1 MNKEFLANIIY
12 GALIIWLLF
21 SLYYIF
27 RLWRK
32 KHTKSYNSYLYNSI
46 PSVFT
51 TIGILGTFG
60 GIYLGLRNF
69 DVNDID
75 NSIPMLLEGMKLA
88 FLTSIIGII
97 LSLVFRVIG
106 QLVLRTVELKE
117 PPKQTD
123 EVSALSEI
131 LEILKLTKTETSNN
145 FDTLNASLIGETE
158 TSLSTQLIKLRNQTT
173 DNQKEQEKQSE
184 LLEKIQTS
192 LIGNEE
198 VSLLTQLEKL
208 RSQLT
213 DNHKEQKEHKK
224 VLQTIN
230 ETLGSENDES
240 IVSQIKS
247 FKSDQND
254 NNKTLENKF
263 DEFGEILKKNNT
275 EALVEV
281 MKSATETFNAQM
293 TELIQKLVQEN
304 FKELNN
310 SVQTLNTWQQENKE
324 MISSLTEQF
333 KVVSNDFSIASTS
346 IKEITENTTKLTD
359 DNSHLSALIQELQK
373 VLIDDTK
380 FENIITKLDST
391 IETVKTNTET
401 FDETTNKLND
411 WIANEHNFKQSI
423 DILIGRLQEIEKIKD
438 INGEFWSN
446 TKEQM
451 EEGISVISSASKE
464 LRNNLD
470 GIAEE
475 FTEQLNQTLTSLD
488 ELIQRFMAKS
498 IENRSIRQ
506 SKPVKKASRK
516 YSSDDDLP
524 F

>member
-1 MNKEFLANIIY
+1 MNKEFLANLVY

-21 SLYYIF
+21 SLYYII
-27 RLWRK
+27 RLWHRK
-32 KHTKSYNSYLYNSI
+32 STKSYNEYLYNSI

-88 FLTSIIGII
+88 FLTSIVGII
-97 LSLVFRVIG
+97 LSLIFRVFG
-106 QLVLRTVELKE
+106 QLILRTVELKE

-123 EVSALSEI
+123 ELSALSEI
-131 LEILKLTKTETSNN
+131 LEVLKSTKTETKTN
-145 FDTLNASLIGETE
+145 FDKLNTSLIGETE
-158 TSLSTQLIKLRNQTT
+158 TSISTQLVKLRNQTT
-173 DNQKEQEKQSE
+173 DNQKEQEKQNV

-198 VSLLTQLEKL
+198 TSLLTQLEKL

-213 DNHKEQKEHKK
+213 DNYKEQKEHKD
-224 VLQTIN
+224 VLTKIN
-230 ETLGSENDES
+230 ETLGSKNDNS
-240 IVSQIKS
+240 ILSQIKS
-247 FKSDQND
+247 LKTDQNE
-254 NNKTLENKF
+254 NNKALESKF

-293 TELIQKLVQEN
+293 TELIQRLVQEN
-304 FKELNN
+304 FAELNN
-310 SVQTLNTWQQENKE
+310 SVQSLNDWQKDNKE

-333 KVVSNDFSIASTS
+333 KSVSKDFEIASVS
-346 IKEITENTTKLTD
+346 IKEITENTTKLTE
-359 DNSHLSALIQELQK
+359 DNSQLSKLIEELQK

-380 FENIITKLDST
+380 FQEIVTKLESSIDT
-391 IETVKTNTET
+391 IKRNTET

-411 WIANEHNFKQSI
+411 WIGKEHSFKQSV
-423 DILIGRLQEIEKIKD
+423 DILISRLKEIEDIKD
-438 INGEFWSN
+438 INGEFWEN
-446 TKEQM
+446 TKTQM
-451 EEGISVISSASKE
+451 EEGVSIISNSSIE

-470 GIAEE
+470 NISEE
-475 FTEQLNQTLTSLD
+475 FTGQLNQTLTSLD
-488 ELIQRFMAKS
+488 ELIQRL
-498 IENRSIRQ
+498 IEQANR
-506 SKPVKKASRK
+506 
-516 YSSDDDLP
+516 
-524 F
+524 

>member
-1 MNKEFLANIIY
+1 MNKEFLANLVY

-21 SLYYIF
+21 SLYYII
-27 RLWRK
+27 RLWYRK
-32 KHTKSYNSYLYNSI
+32 NTKSYNEYLYNSI

-88 FLTSIIGII
+88 FLTSIVGII
-97 LSLVFRVIG
+97 LSLIFRVFG
-106 QLVLRTVELKE
+106 QLILRTVELKE

-123 EVSALSEI
+123 ELSALSEI
-131 LEILKLTKTETSNN
+131 LEVLKSTKTETKTN
-145 FDTLNASLIGETE
+145 FDKLNTSLVGETE
-158 TSLSTQLIKLRNQTT
+158 TSISTQLVKLRNQTT
-173 DNQKEQEKQSE
+173 ENQKEQEKQNI

-198 VSLLTQLEKL
+198 TSLLTQLEKL

-213 DNHKEQKEHKK
+213 DNYKEQKEHKD
-224 VLQTIN
+224 LLTSIN
-230 ETLGSENDES
+230 E
-240 IVSQIKS
+240 
-247 FKSDQND
+247 
-254 NNKTLENKF
+254 NNKDLKSKF

-304 FKELNN
+304 FAELNN
-310 SVQTLNTWQQENKE
+310 SVQSLNDWQKDNKE

-333 KVVSNDFSIASTS
+333 KSVSKDFEIASVS
-346 IKEITENTTKLTD
+346 IKEITGNTTKLTE
-359 DNSHLSALIQELQK
+359 DNSHLSKLIEELQK

-380 FENIITKLDST
+380 FQEIVTKLESSIDT
-391 IETVKTNTET
+391 IKTNTET

-411 WIANEHNFKQSI
+411 WIGKEHSFKKSV
-423 DILIGRLQEIEKIKD
+423 DILISRLKEIEDIKD
-438 INGEFWSN
+438 INGEFWKN
-446 TKEQM
+446 TKSQM
-451 EEGISVISSASKE
+451 EEGVTIISNSSLE

-470 GIAEE
+470 NISEE
-475 FTEQLNQTLTSLD
+475 FTGQLNQTLTSLD
-488 ELIQRFMAKS
+488 ELIQRL
-498 IENRSIRQ
+498 IEQANR
-506 SKPVKKASRK
+506 
-516 YSSDDDLP
+516 
-524 F
+524 

>member
-1 MNKEFLANIIY
+1 MNKEFLANIVY

-21 SLYYIF
+21 SLYYII
-27 RLWRK
+27 RLWYRK
-32 KHTKSYNSYLYNSI
+32 STKSYNEYLYNSI

-88 FLTSIIGII
+88 FLTSIVGII
-97 LSLVFRVIG
+97 LSLIFRVFG
-106 QLVLRTVELKE
+106 QLILRTVELQE

-123 EVSALSEI
+123 ELSTLSEI
-131 LEILKLTKTETSNN
+131 LGVLKSTKTETKSN
-145 FDTLNASLIGETE
+145 FDKLNTSLIGETE
-158 TSLSTQLIKLRNQTT
+158 TSISTQLVKLRNQTT
-173 DNQKEQEKQSE
+173 DNQKEQEKQNT
-184 LLEKIQTS
+184 LLEKIQAS

-198 VSLLTQLEKL
+198 TSLLTQLEKV
-208 RSQLT
+208 RNQLT
-213 DNHKEQKEHKK
+213 DNYKEQKEYKD
-224 VLQTIN
+224 VLTAIN
-230 ETLGSENDES
+230 ETLGSKNDNS
-240 IVSQIKS
+240 ILSQIKIL
-247 FKSDQND
+247 KTDQNE
-254 NNKTLENKF
+254 NNKALESKF

-304 FKELNN
+304 FTELNN
-310 SVQTLNTWQQENKE
+310 SVQSLNDWQKDNKE

-333 KVVSNDFSIASTS
+333 KSVSKDFEIASVS
-346 IKEITENTTKLTD
+346 IKEITENTTKLTE
-359 DNSHLSALIQELQK
+359 DNSQLSKLIEELQK

-380 FENIITKLDST
+380 FQEIVTKLESSIDT
-391 IETVKTNTET
+391 IKTNTET

-411 WIANEHNFKQSI
+411 WIGKEHSFKQSV
-423 DILIGRLQEIEKIKD
+423 DILISRLKEIEDIKD

-446 TKEQM
+446 TKTQM
-451 EEGISVISSASKE
+451 EEGVSIISNSSLE

-470 GIAEE
+470 NISEE

-488 ELIQRFMAKS
+488 ELIQRL
-498 IENRSIRQ
+498 IEQANR
-506 SKPVKKASRK
+506 
-516 YSSDDDLP
+516 
-524 F
+524 

>member
-1 MNKEFLANIIY
+1 MNKEFLANIVY

-21 SLYYIF
+21 SLYYII
-27 RLWRK
+27 RLWYRK
-32 KHTKSYNSYLYNSI
+32 STKSYNEYLYNSI

-88 FLTSIIGII
+88 FLTSIVGII
-97 LSLVFRVIG
+97 LSLIFRVFG
-106 QLVLRTVELKE
+106 QLILRTVELQE

-123 EVSALSEI
+123 ELSTLSEI
-131 LEILKLTKTETSNN
+131 LGVLKSTKTETKSN
-145 FDTLNASLIGETE
+145 FDKLNTSLIGETE
-158 TSLSTQLIKLRNQTT
+158 TSISTQLVKLRNQTT
-173 DNQKEQEKQSE
+173 DNQKEQEKQNT
-184 LLEKIQTS
+184 LLEKIQAS

-198 VSLLTQLEKL
+198 TSLLTQLEKV
-208 RSQLT
+208 RNQLT
-213 DNHKEQKEHKK
+213 DNYKEQKEYKD
-224 VLQTIN
+224 VLTAIN
-230 ETLGSENDES
+230 ETLGSKNDNS
-240 IVSQIKS
+240 ILSQIKIL
-247 FKSDQND
+247 KTDQNE
-254 NNKTLENKF
+254 NNKALESKF

-304 FKELNN
+304 FAELNN
-310 SVQTLNTWQQENKE
+310 SVQSLNDWQKDNKE

-333 KVVSNDFSIASTS
+333 KSVSKDFEIASVS
-346 IKEITENTTKLTD
+346 IKEISENTTKLTE
-359 DNSHLSALIQELQK
+359 DNSQLSKLIEELQK

-380 FENIITKLDST
+380 FQEIVTKLESSIDT
-391 IETVKTNTET
+391 IKTNTET

-411 WIANEHNFKQSI
+411 WIGKEHSFKQSV
-423 DILIGRLQEIEKIKD
+423 DILISRLKEIEDIKD

-446 TKEQM
+446 TKTQM
-451 EEGISVISSASKE
+451 EEGVSIISNSSLE

-470 GIAEE
+470 NISEE

-488 ELIQRFMAKS
+488 ELIQRL
-498 IENRSIRQ
+498 IEQANR
-506 SKPVKKASRK
+506 
-516 YSSDDDLP
+516 
-524 F
+524 

>member
-1 MNKEFLANIIY
+1 MNKEFLANIVY

-21 SLYYIF
+21 SLYYII
-27 RLWRK
+27 RLWYRK
-32 KHTKSYNSYLYNSI
+32 STKSYNEYLYNSI

-88 FLTSIIGII
+88 FLTSIVGII
-97 LSLVFRVIG
+97 LSLIFRVFG
-106 QLVLRTVELKE
+106 QLILRTVELQE

-123 EVSALSEI
+123 ELSTLSEI
-131 LEILKLTKTETSNN
+131 LGVLKSTKTETKSN
-145 FDTLNASLIGETE
+145 FDKLNTSLIGETE
-158 TSLSTQLIKLRNQTT
+158 TSISTQLVKLRNQTT
-173 DNQKEQEKQSE
+173 DNQKEQEKQNT
-184 LLEKIQTS
+184 LLEKIQAS

-198 VSLLTQLEKL
+198 TSLLTQLEKV
-208 RSQLT
+208 RNQLT
-213 DNHKEQKEHKK
+213 DNYKEQKEHKD
-224 VLQTIN
+224 VLTAIN
-230 ETLGSENDES
+230 ETLGSKNDNS
-240 IVSQIKS
+240 ILSQIKIL
-247 FKSDQND
+247 KTDQNE
-254 NNKTLENKF
+254 NNKALESKF

-304 FKELNN
+304 FAELNN
-310 SVQTLNTWQQENKE
+310 SVQSLNDWQKDNKE

-333 KVVSNDFSIASTS
+333 KSVSKDFEIASVS
-346 IKEITENTTKLTD
+346 IKEITENTTKLTE
-359 DNSHLSALIQELQK
+359 DNSQLSKLIEELQK

-380 FENIITKLDST
+380 FQEIVTKLESSIDT
-391 IETVKTNTET
+391 IKTNTET

-411 WIANEHNFKQSI
+411 WIGKEHSFKQSV
-423 DILIGRLQEIEKIKD
+423 DILISRLKEIEDIKD

-446 TKEQM
+446 TKTQM
-451 EEGISVISSASKE
+451 EEGVSIISNSSLE

-470 GIAEE
+470 NISEE

-488 ELIQRFMAKS
+488 ELIQRL
-498 IENRSIRQ
+498 IEQANR
-506 SKPVKKASRK
+506 
-516 YSSDDDLP
+516 
-524 F
+524 

>member
-1 MNKEFLANIIY
+1 MDNNDFLINIIY

-21 SLYYIF
+21 SIYYIF
-27 RLWRK
+27 RLWK
-32 KHTKSYNSYLYNSI
+32 LKNTKSYNPYLYNSI
-46 PSVFT
+46 PAVFT

-60 GIYLGLRNF
+60 GIYLGLRSF
-69 DVNDID
+69 DVDDIEK
-75 NSIPMLLEGMKLA
+75 SITPLLNGMKLA
-88 FLTSIIGII
+88 FRTSIIGII

-123 EVSALSEI
+123 EISALSKIIEV
-131 LEILKLTKTETSNN
+131 LESTKTEIKNN
-145 FDTLNASLIGETE
+145 FNTLNASLIGETE

-213 DNHKEQKEHKK
+213 DSHKEQKEHKK

-230 ETLGSENDES
+230 ETLGSKNEAS
-240 IVSQIKS
+240 ILSQLKS

-254 NNKTLENKF
+254 NNKTLESKF

-304 FKELNN
+304 FKELNS
-310 SVQTLNTWQQENKE
+310 SVQSLNTWQQENKE

-333 KVVSNDFSIASTS
+333 KVVSNDFSIASLS
-346 IKEITENTTKLTD
+346 IKEITENTSKLTR
-359 DNSHLSALIQELQK
+359 DNSHLSKLIEELQK
-373 VLIDDTK
+373 VLIDDAK
-380 FENIITKLDST
+380 FQEITSKLEST
-391 IETVKTNTET
+391 IDTVKTNTET
-401 FDETTNKLND
+401 FDETTNKLNE
-411 WIANEHNFKQSI
+411 WIGKEHNFKQSVE
-423 DILIGRLQEIEKIKD
+423 ILISRLEEIEKIKD
-438 INGEFWSN
+438 INGEFWKN
-446 TKEQM
+446 TKTQM
-451 EEGISVISSASKE
+451 EEGVSIISSSSKE

-470 GIAEE
+470 NIAEE

-488 ELIQRFMAKS
+488 ELIQRLIANK
-498 IENRSIRQ
+498 
-506 SKPVKKASRK
+506 
-516 YSSDDDLP
+516 
-524 F
+524 

>member
-21 SLYYIF
+21 SVYYIF
-27 RLWRK
+27 RLWK
-32 KHTKSYNSYLYNSI
+32 KKNTKSYNSYLYNSI

-69 DVNDID
+69 DVKNID

-88 FLTSIIGII
+88 FLTSIVGII
-97 LSLVFRVIG
+97 LSLIFRVIG

-131 LEILKLTKTETSNN
+131 LEVLKLTKSETKNS
-145 FDTLNASLIGETE
+145 FDTLNASLTGETE
-158 TSLSTQLIKLRNQTT
+158 ISLSTQLIKLRNQTT

-184 LLEKIQTS
+184 LLGKIQTS

-213 DNHKEQKEHKK
+213 DNYKEQKEHKK

-230 ETLGSENDES
+230 ETLGSENEES

-247 FKSDQND
+247 FKSDQNN
-254 NNKTLENKF
+254 NNKNLESKF

-281 MKSATETFNAQM
+281 MKSATESFNAQM

-304 FKELNN
+304 FKELNS
-310 SVQTLNTWQQENKE
+310 SVQSLNTWQQENKE

-333 KVVSNDFSIASTS
+333 KVVSNDFSVASLA
-346 IKEITENTTKLTD
+346 IKEITENTNKLTK
-359 DNSHLSALIQELQK
+359 DNSYLSKIIEELQK

-380 FENIITKLDST
+380 FQEITSKLEST
-391 IETVKTNTET
+391 IDTVKTNTET
-401 FDETTNKLND
+401 FDETTNKLNE
-411 WIANEHNFKQSI
+411 WIGKEHNFKQSI
-423 DILIGRLQEIEKIKD
+423 DILISRLEEIEKIKD
-438 INGEFWSN
+438 INGEFWKN
-446 TKEQM
+446 TKTQM
-451 EEGISVISSASKE
+451 EEGVTIISSSSKE

-470 GIAEE
+470 NISEE

-488 ELIQRFMAKS
+488 ELIQRLIAQA
-498 IENRSIRQ
+498 NR
-506 SKPVKKASRK
+506 
-516 YSSDDDLP
+516 
-524 F
+524 

>member
-1 MNKEFLANIIY
+1 MNKEFLANIVY

-21 SLYYIF
+21 SLYYII
-27 RLWRK
+27 RLWYRK
-32 KHTKSYNSYLYNSI
+32 STKSYNEYLYNSI

-88 FLTSIIGII
+88 FLTSIVGII
-97 LSLVFRVIG
+97 LSLIFRVFG
-106 QLVLRTVELKE
+106 QLILRTVELQE

-123 EVSALSEI
+123 ELSTLSEI
-131 LEILKLTKTETSNN
+131 LGVLKSTKTETKSN
-145 FDTLNASLIGETE
+145 FDKLNTSLIGETE
-158 TSLSTQLIKLRNQTT
+158 TSISTQLVKLRNQTT
-173 DNQKEQEKQSE
+173 DNQKEQEKQNT
-184 LLEKIQTS
+184 LLEKIQAS

-198 VSLLTQLEKL
+198 TSLLTQLEKV
-208 RSQLT
+208 RNQLT
-213 DNHKEQKEHKK
+213 DNYKEQKEYKD
-224 VLQTIN
+224 VLTAIN
-230 ETLGSENDES
+230 ETLGSKNDNS
-240 IVSQIKS
+240 ILSQIKIL
-247 FKSDQND
+247 KTDQNE
-254 NNKTLENKF
+254 NNKALESKF

-304 FKELNN
+304 FAELNN
-310 SVQTLNTWQQENKE
+310 SVQSLNDWQKDNKE

-333 KVVSNDFSIASTS
+333 KSVSKDFEIASVS
-346 IKEITENTTKLTD
+346 IKEITENTTKLTE
-359 DNSHLSALIQELQK
+359 DNSQLSKLIEELQK

-380 FENIITKLDST
+380 FQEIVTKLESSIDT
-391 IETVKTNTET
+391 IKTNTET

-411 WIANEHNFKQSI
+411 WIGKEHSFKQSV
-423 DILIGRLQEIEKIKD
+423 DILISRLKEIEDIKD

-446 TKEQM
+446 TKTQM
-451 EEGISVISSASKE
+451 EEGVSIISNSSLE

-470 GIAEE
+470 NISEE

-488 ELIQRFMAKS
+488 ELIQRL
-498 IENRSIRQ
+498 IEQANR
-506 SKPVKKASRK
+506 
-516 YSSDDDLP
+516 
-524 F
+524 

>member
-1 MNKEFLANIIY
+1 MNKEFLANLVY

-21 SLYYIF
+21 SLYYII
-27 RLWRK
+27 RLWYRK
-32 KHTKSYNSYLYNSI
+32 NTKSYNEYLYNSI

-88 FLTSIIGII
+88 FLTSIVGII
-97 LSLVFRVIG
+97 LSLIFRVFG
-106 QLVLRTVELKE
+106 QLILRTVELKE

-123 EVSALSEI
+123 ELSALSEI
-131 LEILKLTKTETSNN
+131 LEVLKSTKTETKTN
-145 FDTLNASLIGETE
+145 FDKLNTSLVGETE
-158 TSLSTQLIKLRNQTT
+158 TSISTQLVKLRNQTT
-173 DNQKEQEKQSE
+173 DNQKEQEKQNI

-198 VSLLTQLEKL
+198 TSLLTQLEKL

-213 DNHKEQKEHKK
+213 DNYKEQKEHKD
-224 VLQTIN
+224 LLTSIN
-230 ETLGSENDES
+230 E
-240 IVSQIKS
+240 
-247 FKSDQND
+247 
-254 NNKTLENKF
+254 NNKDLKSKF

-304 FKELNN
+304 FAELNN
-310 SVQTLNTWQQENKE
+310 SVQSLNDWQKDNKE

-333 KVVSNDFSIASTS
+333 KSVSKDFEIASVS
-346 IKEITENTTKLTD
+346 IKEITGNTTKLTE
-359 DNSHLSALIQELQK
+359 DNSHLSKLIEELQK

-380 FENIITKLDST
+380 FQEIVTKLESSIDT
-391 IETVKTNTET
+391 IKTNTET

-411 WIANEHNFKQSI
+411 WIGKEHSFKKSV
-423 DILIGRLQEIEKIKD
+423 DILISRLKEIEDIKD
-438 INGEFWSN
+438 INGEFWKN
-446 TKEQM
+446 TKSQM
-451 EEGISVISSASKE
+451 EEGVTIISNSSLE

-470 GIAEE
+470 NISEE
-475 FTEQLNQTLTSLD
+475 FTGQLNQTLTSLD
-488 ELIQRFMAKS
+488 ELIQRL
-498 IENRSIRQ
+498 IEQANR
-506 SKPVKKASRK
+506 
-516 YSSDDDLP
+516 
-524 F
+524 

>member
-1 MNKEFLANIIY
+1 MNKEFLANIVY

-21 SLYYIF
+21 SLYYII
-27 RLWRK
+27 RLWYRK
-32 KHTKSYNSYLYNSI
+32 STKSYNEYLYNSI

-60 GIYLGLRNF
+60 GIYLGFRNF

-88 FLTSIIGII
+88 FLTSIVGII
-97 LSLVFRVIG
+97 LSLIFRVFG
-106 QLVLRTVELKE
+106 QLILRTVELQE

-123 EVSALSEI
+123 ELSTLSEI
-131 LEILKLTKTETSNN
+131 LGVLKSTKTETKSN
-145 FDTLNASLIGETE
+145 FDKLNTSLIGETE
-158 TSLSTQLIKLRNQTT
+158 TSISTQLVKLRNQTT
-173 DNQKEQEKQSE
+173 DNQKEQEKQNT
-184 LLEKIQTS
+184 LLEKIQAS

-198 VSLLTQLEKL
+198 TSLLTQLEKV
-208 RSQLT
+208 RNQLT
-213 DNHKEQKEHKK
+213 DNYKEQKEYKD
-224 VLQTIN
+224 VLTAIN
-230 ETLGSENDES
+230 ETLGSKNDNS
-240 IVSQIKS
+240 ILSQIKIL
-247 FKSDQND
+247 KTDQNE
-254 NNKTLENKF
+254 NNKALESKF

-304 FKELNN
+304 FAELNN
-310 SVQTLNTWQQENKE
+310 SVQSLNDWQKDNKE

-333 KVVSNDFSIASTS
+333 KSVSKDFEIASVS
-346 IKEITENTTKLTD
+346 IKEITENTTKLTE
-359 DNSHLSALIQELQK
+359 DNSQLSKLIEELQK

-380 FENIITKLDST
+380 FQEIVTKLESSIDT
-391 IETVKTNTET
+391 IKTNTET

-411 WIANEHNFKQSI
+411 WIGKEHSFKQSV
-423 DILIGRLQEIEKIKD
+423 DILISRLKEIEDIKD

-446 TKEQM
+446 TKTQM
-451 EEGISVISSASKE
+451 EEGVSIISNSSLE

-470 GIAEE
+470 NISEE

-488 ELIQRFMAKS
+488 ELIQRL
-498 IENRSIRQ
+498 IEQANR
-506 SKPVKKASRK
+506 
-516 YSSDDDLP
+516 
-524 F
+524 

>member
-1 MNKEFLANIIY
+1 MNKEFLANIVY

-21 SLYYIF
+21 SLYYII
-27 RLWRK
+27 RLWYRK
-32 KHTKSYNSYLYNSI
+32 STKTYNEYLYNSI

-88 FLTSIIGII
+88 FLTSIVGII
-97 LSLVFRVIG
+97 LSLIFRVFG
-106 QLVLRTVELKE
+106 QLILRTVELKE

-123 EVSALSEI
+123 ELSALSEI
-131 LEILKLTKTETSNN
+131 LEVLKSTKKETKTN
-145 FDTLNASLIGETE
+145 FDKLNTSLVGETE
-158 TSLSTQLIKLRNQTT
+158 TSISTQLVKLRNQTT
-173 DNQKEQEKQSE
+173 DNQKEQEKQNI

-198 VSLLTQLEKL
+198 TSLLTQLEKL

-213 DNHKEQKEHKK
+213 DNYKEQKEHKD
-224 VLQTIN
+224 LLTSIN
-230 ETLGSENDES
+230 E
-240 IVSQIKS
+240 
-247 FKSDQND
+247 
-254 NNKTLENKF
+254 NNKDLKSKF

-293 TELIQKLVQEN
+293 TELIQRLVQEN
-304 FKELNN
+304 FAELNN
-310 SVQTLNTWQQENKE
+310 SVQSLNDWQKENKE

-333 KVVSNDFSIASTS
+333 KSVSKDFEIASVS
-346 IKEITENTTKLTD
+346 IKEITENTTKLTE
-359 DNSHLSALIQELQK
+359 DNSQLSKLIEELQK

-380 FENIITKLDST
+380 FQEIVTKLESSIDT
-391 IETVKTNTET
+391 IKLNTET

-411 WIANEHNFKQSI
+411 WIGKEHSFKQSV
-423 DILIGRLQEIEKIKD
+423 DILISRLKEIEDIKD
-438 INGEFWSN
+438 INGEFWKN
-446 TKEQM
+446 TKTQM
-451 EEGISVISSASKE
+451 EEGVSIISNSSLE

-470 GIAEE
+470 NISEE
-475 FTEQLNQTLTSLD
+475 FTGQLNQTLTSLD
-488 ELIQRFMAKS
+488 ELIQRL
-498 IENRSIRQ
+498 IEQANR
-506 SKPVKKASRK
+506 
-516 YSSDDDLP
+516 
-524 F
+524 

>member
-27 RLWRK
+27 RLWK
-32 KHTKSYNSYLYNSI
+32 KKNTKSYNSYLYNSI

-69 DVNDID
+69 DVNDIGK
-75 NSIPMLLEGMKLA
+75 SIPMLLEGMKLA

-131 LEILKLTKTETSNN
+131 LEVLKSIKIETKTN
-145 FDTLNASLIGETE
+145 FNTLNASLIGETE

-213 DNHKEQKEHKK
+213 DNHREQKEHKK
-224 VLQTIN
+224 VLQAIN
-230 ETLGSENDES
+230 ETLGSENEES
-240 IVSQIKS
+240 LLSQIKS
-247 FKSDQND
+247 FQSDQND
-254 NNKTLENKF
+254 NNKTLESKF

-281 MKSATETFNAQM
+281 MKSATETFNEQM
-293 TELIQKLVQEN
+293 TELIQRLVQEN
-304 FKELNN
+304 FAELNN
-310 SVQTLNTWQQENKE
+310 SVQSLNTWQKDNKE

-333 KVVSNDFSIASTS
+333 KSVSKDFEIASVS
-346 IKEITENTTKLTD
+346 IKEITTNTTKLTE
-359 DNSHLSALIQELQK
+359 DNSQLSKLIEELQK

-380 FENIITKLDST
+380 FQEIVTKLESSIDT
-391 IETVKTNTET
+391 IKTNTET

-411 WIANEHNFKQSI
+411 WIGKEHSFKQSV
-423 DILIGRLQEIEKIKD
+423 DILISRLKEIEDIKD

-446 TKEQM
+446 TKTQM
-451 EEGISVISSASKE
+451 EEGVSIISNSSLE

-470 GIAEE
+470 NISEE

-488 ELIQRFMAKS
+488 ELIQRL
-498 IENRSIRQ
+498 IEQANR
-506 SKPVKKASRK
+506 
-516 YSSDDDLP
+516 
-524 F
+524 

>member
-1 MNKEFLANIIY
+1 MNKEFLANIVY

-21 SLYYIF
+21 SLYYII
-27 RLWRK
+27 RLWYRK
-32 KHTKSYNSYLYNSI
+32 STKSYNEYLYNSI

-69 DVNDID
+69 DVNNID

-88 FLTSIIGII
+88 FLTSIVGII
-97 LSLVFRVIG
+97 LSLIFRVFG
-106 QLVLRTVELKE
+106 QLILRTVELQE

-123 EVSALSEI
+123 ELSTLSEI
-131 LEILKLTKTETSNN
+131 LGVLKSTKTETKSN
-145 FDTLNASLIGETE
+145 FDKLNTSLIGETE
-158 TSLSTQLIKLRNQTT
+158 TSISTQLVKLRNQTT
-173 DNQKEQEKQSE
+173 DNQKEQEKQNT
-184 LLEKIQTS
+184 LLEKIQAS

-198 VSLLTQLEKL
+198 TSLLTQLEKV
-208 RSQLT
+208 RNQLT
-213 DNHKEQKEHKK
+213 DNYKEQKEHKD
-224 VLQTIN
+224 VLTAIN
-230 ETLGSENDES
+230 ETLGSKKDNS
-240 IVSQIKS
+240 ILSQIKIL
-247 FKSDQND
+247 KTDQNE
-254 NNKTLENKF
+254 NNKALESKF

-304 FKELNN
+304 FAELNN
-310 SVQTLNTWQQENKE
+310 SVQSLNDWQKDNKE

-333 KVVSNDFSIASTS
+333 KSVSKDFEIASVS
-346 IKEITENTTKLTD
+346 IKEITENTTKLTE
-359 DNSHLSALIQELQK
+359 DNSQLSKLIEELQK

-380 FENIITKLDST
+380 FQEIVTKLESSIDT
-391 IETVKTNTET
+391 IKTNTET

-411 WIANEHNFKQSI
+411 WIGKEHSFKQSV
-423 DILIGRLQEIEKIKD
+423 DILISRLKEIEDIKD

-446 TKEQM
+446 TKTQM
-451 EEGISVISSASKE
+451 EEGVSIISNSSLE

-470 GIAEE
+470 NISEE

-488 ELIQRFMAKS
+488 ELIQRL
-498 IENRSIRQ
+498 IEQANR
-506 SKPVKKASRK
+506 
-516 YSSDDDLP
+516 
-524 F
+524 

>member
-1 MNKEFLANIIY
+1 MNKEFLANIVY

-21 SLYYIF
+21 SLYYII
-27 RLWRK
+27 RLWYRK
-32 KHTKSYNSYLYNSI
+32 STKSYNEYLYNSI

-88 FLTSIIGII
+88 FLTSIVGII
-97 LSLVFRVIG
+97 LSLIFRVFG
-106 QLVLRTVELKE
+106 QLILRTVELQE

-123 EVSALSEI
+123 ELSTLSEI
-131 LEILKLTKTETSNN
+131 LGVLKSTKTETKSN
-145 FDTLNASLIGETE
+145 FDKLNTSLIGETE
-158 TSLSTQLIKLRNQTT
+158 TSISTQLVKLRNQTT
-173 DNQKEQEKQSE
+173 DNQKEQEKQNT
-184 LLEKIQTS
+184 LLEKIQAS

-198 VSLLTQLEKL
+198 TSLLTQLEKV
-208 RSQLT
+208 RNQLT
-213 DNHKEQKEHKK
+213 DNYKEQKEHKD
-224 VLQTIN
+224 VLTAIN
-230 ETLGSENDES
+230 ETLGSKNDDS
-240 IVSQIKS
+240 ILSQIKIL
-247 FKSDQND
+247 KTDQNE
-254 NNKTLENKF
+254 NNKALESKF

-304 FKELNN
+304 FAELNN
-310 SVQTLNTWQQENKE
+310 SVQSLNDWQKDNKE

-333 KVVSNDFSIASTS
+333 KSVSKDFEIASVS
-346 IKEITENTTKLTD
+346 IKEITENTTKLTE
-359 DNSHLSALIQELQK
+359 DNSQLSKLIEELQK

-380 FENIITKLDST
+380 FQEIVTKLESSIDT
-391 IETVKTNTET
+391 IKTNTET

-411 WIANEHNFKQSI
+411 WIGKEHSFKQSV
-423 DILIGRLQEIEKIKD
+423 DILISRLKEIEDIKD

-446 TKEQM
+446 TKTQM
-451 EEGISVISSASKE
+451 EEGVSIISNSSLE

-470 GIAEE
+470 NISEE

-488 ELIQRFMAKS
+488 ELIQRL
-498 IENRSIRQ
+498 IEQANR
-506 SKPVKKASRK
+506 
-516 YSSDDDLP
+516 
-524 F
+524 